1 MQYVIKKDETRA
13 LITCSNRADMLV
25 KSGDW
30 VISDVHGFNRVK
42 KESEKKIGREI
53 IVGESHDNS

>member
-13 LITCSNRADMLV
+13 LITCGTRAEMLV

-30 VISDVHGFNRVK
+30 VISDVHGFNKVK
-42 KESEKKIGREI
+42 ELSGKKIGRET

>member
-13 LITCSNRADMLV
+13 LITCSHRAEMLV

-30 VISDVHGFNRVK
+30 VISDVHGFNK
-42 KESEKKIGREI
+42 ISKQSEKKIGRET
-53 IVGESHDNS
+53 IVGESNDNS